1 MAREAGVV
9 ARQCAML
16 AVMIEEDKEE
26 FEYLSRQQ
34 IFSLQNQTFLNLN

>member
-16 AVMIEEDKEE
+16 AVMIEEDEEE
-26 FEYLSRQQ
+26 FEYLSRQHRLVDE
-34 IFSLQNQTFLNLN
+34 IVEI